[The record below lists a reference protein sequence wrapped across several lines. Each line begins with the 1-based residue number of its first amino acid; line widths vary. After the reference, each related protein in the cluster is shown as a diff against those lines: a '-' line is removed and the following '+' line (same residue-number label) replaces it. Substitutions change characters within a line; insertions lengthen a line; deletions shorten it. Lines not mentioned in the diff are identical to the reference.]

1 MMSEVAAHAADFA
14 PGSQKAQVLEVTCP
28 PRPSDGSPVLG
39 HDMLTVTLKARLHT
53 KLLELGY
60 ADANQPVVLD
70 QLCEFISILVCP
82 PVTAFPNGFQIGNA
96 KTKEQI
102 NFELSD
108 LVGGAYS
115 PAFTDWLFDEVARI
129 SSEAHHEPPAIPA
142 TTATGADSQ
151 EPSPSRRDLRTPSSS
166 ARANAAPY
174 PAPGRIVDQINRNL
188 DRKDQNNGIKHTIP
202 DIPNVP
208 TGPRASAAGPIRRGG
223 PRNHPRGPPQP
234 PLPVLPPQFAAF
246 VSANGVPPEL
256 LQQMMLDAANF
267 QQMMQQGVFPAPP
280 LAERISTP
288 GREGNMAGRKRC
300 RRWPRCHLGVQ
311 CTFLHPTEICP
322 YYSRRPP
329 HKRIT
334 DRRKSNYPNC
344 PNAPGTCL
352 KIHVGEDIPETEVQA
367 LVAQQLTTARPASS
381 KGLQQPPLLAGAPA
395 PKMNGHFSKRENQ
408 NPQTGQSGK
417 DDETVPLCK
426 FANGCTKPDCP
437 FAHPTPAA
445 GPEGLVLRNEMCPQ
459 GRDCQNKE
467 CELGHPSPAVEG
479 GGHRKETET
488 CKFFP
493 NCHNPECPYKHPVMP
508 IAQALSIPCKFGQ
521 HCTRP
526 NCIYSH
532 EISVPCRYRPCL
544 NANCPFQHEEGQQ
557 PNRNRVW
564 TASTERKF
572 AVQEP
577 SERVFVGGGEDQE
590 TVVHQ

>member
-1 MMSEVAAHAADFA
+1 MMSDVAVHAADFT
-14 PGSQKAQVLEVTCP
+14 PGSQKAQVLEVLCP
-28 PRPSDGSPVLG
+28 RRLSDGAPVLG
-39 HDMLTVTLKARLHT
+39 HDTLTMTLKARLHN

-70 QLCEFISILVCP
+70 QLCEFISILVSP
-82 PVTAFPNGFQIGNA
+82 PANTFTNGFQIGNA

-102 NFELSD
+102 NYELSD
-108 LVGGAYS
+108 LVGSAYS
-115 PAFTDWLFDEVARI
+115 SAFTDWLFDEVARI
-129 SSEAHHEPPAIPA
+129 SNEAHYEPPAIPTITTPA
-142 TTATGADSQ
+142 TDTE
-151 EPSPSRRDLRTPSSS
+151 EPFPSRRDLRTPSSS

-188 DRKDQNNGIKHTIP
+188 ERKEQGNGIKHSIP

-223 PRNHPRGPPQP
+223 PRNLHRGPPQP
-234 PLPVLPPQFAAF
+234 PVPVLPPQFAAF

-267 QQMMQQGVFPAPP
+267 QMMQQGVFPPPP
-280 LAERISTP
+280 LAERLSTLGVDGSMV
-288 GREGNMAGRKRC
+288 GRRRC
-300 RRWPRCHLGVQ
+300 RRWPRCNLGIR
-311 CTFLHPTEICP
+311 CTFVHPSEICP
-322 YYSRRPP
+322 YYSRLPL

-334 DRRKSNYPNC
+334 DKRARDFPNC

-352 KIHVGEDIPETEVQA
+352 KIHLNQDIPESELQTV
-367 LVAQQLTTARPASS
+367 LAQQQKTARPGSS
-381 KGLQQPPLLAGAPA
+381 NGPRPPPA
-395 PKMNGHFSKRENQ
+395 AATVPKVNGHFPKRENP
-408 NPQTGQSGK
+408 NPQAQSGK
-417 DDETVPLCK
+417 DSEPVPLCK

-437 FAHPTPAA
+437 FAHPSPAA

-479 GGHRKETET
+479 GARRKETET

-493 NCHNPECPYKHPVMP
+493 NCHNPECPYKHPAMP

-532 EISVPCRYRPCL
+532 EIAVPCRYNPCL

-564 TASTERKF
+564 TASTDRKF
-572 AVQEP
+572 AVEEP
-577 SERVFVGGGEDQE
+577 SERVFVGGGGEEE
-590 TVVHQ
+590 TVVHE